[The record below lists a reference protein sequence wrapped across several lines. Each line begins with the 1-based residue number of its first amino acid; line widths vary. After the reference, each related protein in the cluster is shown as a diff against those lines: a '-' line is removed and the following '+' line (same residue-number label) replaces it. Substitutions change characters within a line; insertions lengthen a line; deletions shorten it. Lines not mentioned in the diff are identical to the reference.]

1 MDALQVAANKVATEM
16 QNGRRAATTNTAGRE
31 DGFRLGNQSN
41 NTFGDHKRGFETLS
55 ADHQDKKMQKLERQ
69 LERARRKCEWYRAN
83 LLSVLK
89 DIEEQKLELSVKVE
103 NIKLRMKE

>member
-1 MDALQVAANKVATEM
+1 
-16 QNGRRAATTNTAGRE
+16 
-31 DGFRLGNQSN
+31 
-41 NTFGDHKRGFETLS
+41 
-55 ADHQDKKMQKLERQ
+55 MQKLERQ
-69 LERARRKCEWYRAN
+69 LERARRKCESYRAN